1 AHADAGL
8 VGPDAPDRLAA
19 VHPADGVADAVTG
32 AGLVIEAVFE
42 RLDAKREVLTTCGR
56 RAPAEAVISS
66 NTSSLPIDQLSGF
79 VDRPGRFLGI
89 HWFNPPEWTPGVEVI
104 PAGTTGGEV
113 VERTVAFLRAIGKR
127 PTVVGDG
134 PGFVANRL
142 QSALFA
148 EAVACVDDGLATP
161 AQVDEVVRTTF
172 GFRLPFFGPF
182 QIADMAG
189 LDVYREVFRTLEHG
203 VGRRFRPPATLERL
217 VEADRRGTK
226 NGAGFFD
233 YTADERER
241 LLAERDRRYAALSRL
256 LGEGDASGGG
266 S

>member
-1 AHADAGL
+1 M
-8 VGPDAPDRLAA
+8 VVWRTRT
-19 VHPADGVADAVTG
+19 TG
-32 AGLVIEAVFE
+32 H
-42 RLDAKREVLTTCGR
+42 GR
-56 RAPAEAVISS
+56 RRRRWWGSAPWARASPRRCASRAWRSASS
-66 NTSSLPIDQLSGF
+66 TTRRR
-79 VDRPGRFLGI
+79 RPGRFLGT

-104 PAGTTGGEV
+104 PAGATDEQV
-113 VERTVAFLRAIGKR
+113 VERTVAVLRAIGKR

-189 LDVYREVFRTLEHG
+189 LDVYREVFGTLEHG
-203 VGRRFRPPATLERL
+203 LGRRFRPPAALGRL

-233 YTADERER
+233 YTAGERER
-241 LLAERDRRYAALSRL
+241 LLAERDRRYAALAGL
-256 LGEGDASGGG
+256 LGEHPPVTAGSEPGAATRPTGTADPGG
-266 S
+266 